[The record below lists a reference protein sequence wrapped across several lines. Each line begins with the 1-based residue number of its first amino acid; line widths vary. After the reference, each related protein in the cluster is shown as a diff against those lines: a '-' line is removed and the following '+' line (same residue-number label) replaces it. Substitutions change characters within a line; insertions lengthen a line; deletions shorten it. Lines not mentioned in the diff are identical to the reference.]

1 MVLYST
7 LSSRTSILGIEK
19 ILWKLCERKGTFWS
33 PSDFMAS
40 SILLRLLLESAKS
53 VPLLRAHSEMA
64 WLPVVF
70 KGVLKMLV
78 FESRGIKGCGS

>member
-1 MVLYST
+1 
-7 LSSRTSILGIEK
+7 
-19 ILWKLCERKGTFWS
+19 
-33 PSDFMAS
+33 MAS

-78 FESRGIKGCGS
+78 FESRGI